1 MTGRIADLP
10 LDERRVLEL
19 QKERELGEGLT
30 RRHVANASYERSY
43 LGFHL
48 ARLLRM
54 GPTFAAKLRG
64 E

>member
-1 MTGRIADLP
+1 MKGRIADLP
-10 LDERRVLEL
+10 LAERRALEV
-19 QKERELGEGLT
+19 QKERELDEGLT
-30 RRHVANASYERSY
+30 RRHVANAHYERSY

-54 GPTFAAKLRG
+54 GPAFAAKLRG